1 MAARVSD
8 ACDPVGPGP
17 GARENPQCSVRD
29 PEEFSRAVVYALVQE
44 ISRIEKDTC
53 AFDWNWGAAGTCEDA
68 GCAFGVPPLGGH
80 LSFGVP
86 PLGGHLSFG
95 VPPLGGHL
103 SFGVPPLGGY
113 LSFGV
118 PPLGGRRF
126 LWGSLF
132 SGSSNIPTLAVFKNW
147 ILFPNL
153 RSTLTPNTIHKLRRA
168 RPNPILPLMYQP
180 VMNGI

>member
-95 VPPLGGHL
+95 VPPLGGHRSFGVPPLGGHLSFGVPPLGGHL

-132 SGSSNIPTLAVFKNW
+132 SGSSNIPTLAVFKN
-147 ILFPNL
+147 
-153 RSTLTPNTIHKLRRA
+153 RSEERR
-168 RPNPILPLMYQP
+168 
-180 VMNGI
+180 VGKE